1 MRAWVTKPTSQ
12 NSIFFVSVFEF
23 CCMSRKE
30 PIWFSSFKPH
40 HLKKKKK
47 KQPWLHWSQQQSTIP
62 HFLSLHSTN
71 SRSPKFLNGC
81 HHLLLEF
88 IIDSLLTD
96 GWVSNLT
103 VLAGETK
110 FLVFWFFWF
119 GCWESVGKKKKIR
132 FLCCFMILLW
142 FYSTGYIYK
151 YLGWLGWTM
160 KCNGNIEFWIVFVNL
175 GTFALSGCWDS
186 VGNR

>member
-1 MRAWVTKPTSQ
+1 MRAWVNKPTSQ

-81 HHLLLEF
+81 HYLLLEF

-110 FLVFWFFWF
+110 FLVVWFFWF
-119 GCWESVGKKKKIR
+119 GCWESVGKKKKDTIFVLFYDFTLVLLYWVYIQVFGLIR
-132 FLCCFMILLW
+132 LNHEM
-142 FYSTGYIYK
+142 
-151 YLGWLGWTM
+151 
-160 KCNGNIEFWIVFVNL
+160 
-175 GTFALSGCWDS
+175 
-186 VGNR
+186 